1 MPGSHSVTSLL
12 VKHHHEQTKQ
22 KGRHRKRIHAV
33 GYWIIGE
40 KRLVNRVM
48 HACVTCTKLRGRLK
62 HQKMAD
68 LPSERLT
75 PVPPFTYFGL
85 GPWQVV
91 TRRTMGGTA
100 KNKRWAVMFT
110 CLTVRAVHIGII
122 EAMNTSSFLN
132 TLRRFLA
139 LRGPVS
145 QIHSDCGT
153 NFTGARTELAAA
165 LKEMKHE
172 QISSYLAHQQCEWVF
187 NPPYTSHAGGVWQR
201 MIEIARKIL
210 DAMLYELPTKHLTH
224 EVL

>member
-1 MPGSHSVTSLL
+1 M
-12 VKHHHEQTKQ
+12 KHHHEQTKQ

-122 EAMNTSSFLN
+122 EAMTPSEDSLLLGGQFHRYIPTAEQTSPGHGQSW
-132 TLRRFLA
+132 RRL
-139 LRGPVS
+139 
-145 QIHSDCGT
+145 
-153 NFTGARTELAAA
+153 
-165 LKEMKHE
+165 LK
-172 QISSYLAHQQCEWVF
+172 
-187 NPPYTSHAGGVWQR
+187 R
-201 MIEIARKIL
+201 
-210 DAMLYELPTKHLTH
+210 
-224 EVL
+224 